1 MDTTRIWDAT
11 SGWFYGQE
19 SDVQSEHVYFRR
31 LNLKSDGKRPLVLS
45 EFGGYACKIDGHMF
59 NTEKS
64 YGYKTMS
71 STAALTESL
80 EKLYCDEVL
89 PMIGHGLCVTI
100 YTQITDVEDE
110 INGLFTYDRQVC
122 KVDSDVMRKV
132 ADDLRTAFACRWRN
146 V

>member
-1 MDTTRIWDAT
+1 
-11 SGWFYGQE
+11 
-19 SDVQSEHVYFRR
+19 
-31 LNLKSDGKRPLVLS
+31 
-45 EFGGYACKIDGHMF
+45 MF

-89 PMIGHGLCVTI
+89 PMIDRGLCVTI
-100 YTQITDVEDE
+100 HTQITDVEDE
-110 INGLFTYDRQVC
+110 INGLFTYARQVC
-122 KVDSDVMRKV
+122 KVDSDVMRKI
-132 ADDLRTAFACRWRN
+132 ADDLRTAFECRWRK